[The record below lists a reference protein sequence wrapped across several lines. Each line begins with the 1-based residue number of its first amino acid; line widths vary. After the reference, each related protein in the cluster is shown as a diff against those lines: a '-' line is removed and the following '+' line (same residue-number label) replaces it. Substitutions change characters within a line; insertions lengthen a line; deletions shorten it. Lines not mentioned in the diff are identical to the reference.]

1 MKEELVQLAHGGGGE
16 LMNQLLRERIAP
28 RLSNPALDPF
38 ADGAL
43 LDLPAG
49 RVCLSTDASVVQ
61 PLFFNGGDIGSL
73 SVCGTVNDLSVMGAR
88 PVALTQ
94 TLILE
99 EGLPLATLD
108 RVMESIAR
116 SAAQAGVFVATGDT
130 KVIQR
135 QRGDGLFIS
144 TSGVGIV
151 DPELRLDL
159 NSIRAGDRILISGAI
174 ADHGLAIMA
183 AREGLELST
192 RLRSDVAPLNRLCSA
207 LWSLGPQLRFLRD
220 PTRGGLAGVLVDIAE
235 ASKLGVEVYEDRI
248 PLHGNT
254 RHAAELL
261 GLDPLGVANEG
272 KVVAVCSAEAAEQA
286 LGLLRAHPLGR
297 EAAIIGEVIEAKPPL
312 VELIT
317 SIQGRRIVTRPHGEA
332 LPRIC

>member
-1 MKEELVQLAHGGGGE
+1 M
-16 LMNQLLRERIAP
+16 
-28 RLSNPALDPF
+28 
-38 ADGAL
+38 
-43 LDLPAG
+43 
-49 RVCLSTDASVVQ
+49 
-61 PLFFNGGDIGSL
+61 
-73 SVCGTVNDLSVMGAR
+73 CGTVNDLSVMGAR

-108 RVMESIAR
+108 RVMESIAN
-116 SAAQAGVFVATGDT
+116 SAKRAGVFVATGDT

-151 DPELRLDL
+151 DPKLRLDL
-159 NSIRAGDRILISGAI
+159 HSIRAGDRILISGPI
-174 ADHGLAIMA
+174 ADHGLTIMA

-192 RLRSDVAPLNRLCSA
+192 RLQSDVAPLNRLCSA
-207 LWSLGPQLRFLRD
+207 LCSLGPQLRFLRD

-235 ASKLGVEVYEDRI
+235 GSKLGVEVYEEKI

-261 GLDPLGVANEG
+261 GARSPGGGQRG
-272 KVVAVCSAEAAEQA
+272 KGGGRVQCGSGGTGSWPAPSSA
-286 LGLLRAHPLGR
+286 LGA
-297 EAAIIGEVIEAKPPL
+297 
-312 VELIT
+312 
-317 SIQGRRIVTRPHGEA
+317 
-332 LPRIC
+332 